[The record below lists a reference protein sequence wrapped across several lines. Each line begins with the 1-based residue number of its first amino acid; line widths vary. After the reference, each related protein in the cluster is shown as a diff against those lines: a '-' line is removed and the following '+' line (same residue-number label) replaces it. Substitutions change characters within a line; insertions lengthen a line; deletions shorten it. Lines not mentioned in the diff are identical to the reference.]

1 MNKLSLVFT
10 LTFGEMMAAFLWLF
24 VMGFLNSYERIAAT
38 EIPLSKII
46 YLRGENRIS

>member
-10 LTFGEMMAAFLWLF
+10 LTFGEMMVTFLWLF
-24 VMGFLNSYERIAAT
+24 VMGFLDGYERNAAT

-46 YLRGENRIS
+46 YLRAEKWIS

>member
-10 LTFGEMMAAFLWLF
+10 LTFREIMVAFLWLF
-24 VMGFLNSYERIAAT
+24 IMGFLDSYERTAAI

-46 YLRGENRIS
+46 YLRGEKQIT